1 MYQHRDWQGALLD
14 FPVNKVVCVGNNY
27 ADHIKEMGSQVSAE
41 PVVFIK
47 PETALCDIRQP
58 IALPTGLGSVHH
70 EIELAVLIG
79 TPLKQATPDRVA
91 NAIAGYGMALDLT
104 LRDLQSQF
112 KAAGQPWEKAKGFD
126 GSCPMSGFIPV
137 SEFGDAQQA
146 ELRLLINGELRQ
158 EGNTR
163 DMLTPVLPLIAYM
176 SRFFTLRAGD
186 IILTGT
192 PHGVGPLKAGDEIC
206 ATLNGKDVTTRVI

>member
-1 MYQHRDWQGALLD
+1 
-14 FPVNKVVCVGNNY
+14 
-27 ADHIKEMGSQVSAE
+27 
-41 PVVFIK
+41 
-47 PETALCDIRQP
+47 
-58 IALPTGLGSVHH
+58 
-70 EIELAVLIG
+70 
-79 TPLKQATPDRVA
+79 
-91 NAIAGYGMALDLT
+91 
-104 LRDLQSQF
+104 
-112 KAAGQPWEKAKGFD
+112 
-126 GSCPMSGFIPV
+126 MSGFIPV